1 MRGSIRKVLGLGLL
15 GILLATPV
23 LLAQRTGAGSRKGG
37 SHSGGRRGGKAGKK
51 APSKGG
57 RGSN

>member
-23 LLAQRTGAGSRKGG
+23 LLAQRTGAGGRKGG
-37 SHSGGRRGGKAGKK
+37 SNPMAQSLQT
-51 APSKGG
+51 PSQAVVLNF
-57 RGSN
+57 RP